1 MSPPHGEV
9 TRELGSLQLGDEK
22 AAVRIYELVYGELR
36 GLANVCARPGSQTLS
51 PTALVHE
58 AWIKLDGKLEGV
70 KNRGHFLSL
79 AGLAM
84 RQILAD
90 HARAERAAKRAARRV
105 TITLSVPGTQG
116 GPELIDLLALDE
128 ALTRLAELQERH
140 ARVVE
145 LRFLAGL
152 TIAETAE
159 ALGVSHT
166 TVESD
171 WATARAWLRT
181 ELDLGD

>member
-1 MSPPHGEV
+1 MSPNVPGDL
-9 TRELGSLQLGDEK
+9 TRQLRLYSFGSDEAAARVFELAYDQLRSL
-22 AAVRIYELVYGELR
+22 AAS
-36 GLANVCARPGSQTLS
+36 AFRPGNSPTLQ

-58 AWIKLDGKLEGV
+58 AWLKLQGKLGEV
-70 KNRGHFLSL
+70 RDRSHFLAL

-90 HARAERAAKRAARRV
+90 RARGARRV
-105 TITLSVPGTQG
+105 KRDLGRVTIDCDLPDAAGLHAI
-116 GPELIDLLALDE
+116 ELLALDE
-128 ALTRLAELQERH
+128 ALVELERLKERH

-159 ALGVSHT
+159 ALGISAT

-171 WATARAWLRT
+171 WAMSKAWLRDR
-181 ELDLGD
+181 LDPA

>member
-1 MSPPHGEV
+1 MPPIVPGDV
-9 TRELGSLQLGDEK
+9 THLLQSIQLGDDT
-22 AAVRIYELVYGELR
+22 ASARVFHAVYDQLR
-36 GLANVCARPGSQTLS
+36 GLAAGCFRPGPHTLQ

-58 AWIKLDGKLEGV
+58 AWIKLEGKLQGV
-70 KNRGHFLSL
+70 RDRGHFLAL

-84 RQILAD
+84 RQILTDRARA
-90 HARAERAAKRAARRV
+90 ARAEKRHANRV
-105 TITLSVPGTQG
+105 TVTLSLQASNGTTE
-116 GPELIDLLALDE
+116 PIDLIALDD
-128 ALTRLAELQERH
+128 ALSKLAQLKERH

-152 TIAETAE
+152 TIDETAT

-171 WATARAWLRT
+171 WAMAQAWLRA
-181 ELDLGD
+181 ELAGA